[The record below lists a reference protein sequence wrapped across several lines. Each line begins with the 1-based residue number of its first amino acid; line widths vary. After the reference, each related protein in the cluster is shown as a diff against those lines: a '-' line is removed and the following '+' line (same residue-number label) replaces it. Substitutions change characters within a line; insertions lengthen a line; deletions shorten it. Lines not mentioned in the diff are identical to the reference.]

1 MIYECANAYYFRHL
15 NKIGGIESHL
25 RYLAMKYAG
34 KYEITVFYKTAD
46 KEQLYN
52 LQKYVRTVQLGKNDR
67 VKCTK
72 LFCCFN
78 REILDQCEAEKK
90 YLVLH
95 GDYKDMVARG
105 QLMESSLPVDNRIDE
120 YLGVSQLVC
129 DSWEELTGIKAKN
142 VFEPVVLDKNDKPLM
157 FVSATRLTPEKG
169 WWRMVKLAQILNECG
184 VNYTWFIYTNSP
196 QPPVKNMVFLEPI
209 YDVTDK
215 VGGYDAFIQL
225 SDNEGFCLSIV
236 EALMRGV
243 PVIATDLPVLR
254 ELKLDEKNSII
265 LPFDMSYIP
274 VDKIRKVNEMSFT
287 YKQPRDKWD
296 SVLDHT
302 PVNADKTVEV
312 MALNGYVQ
320 LGLLDAELGR
330 VPAYGDKWFVTKSR
344 CEDLLAFGERNRV
357 QLIKRL

>member
-1 MIYECANAYYFRHL
+1 MKYECANAYYFRHL

-25 RYLAMKYAG
+25 RYLAKKYAG
-34 KYEITVFYKTAD
+34 KYEIVVFYKTAD
-46 KEQLYN
+46 AQQLS
-52 LQKYVRTVQLGKNDR
+52 LLKKYVRVVQLQKNDF
-67 VKCTK
+67 VKCKK

-95 GDYKDMVARG
+95 GDYKDMVDRG
-105 QLMESSLPVDNRIDE
+105 QLSAQRLPIDERIDE

-129 DSWEELTGIKAKN
+129 DSFEELTGIKAEN
-142 VFEPVVLDKNDKPLM
+142 VFEPVVLDKCEKPLM

-169 WWRMVKLAQILNECG
+169 WQRMSKLATLMNDCG
-184 VNYTWFIYTNSP
+184 VNYTWLIYTNSP
-196 QPPVKNMVFLEPI
+196 QAPVKNMVFVEPT
-209 YDVTDK
+209 YDIADK
-215 VGGYDAFIQL
+215 LGAFDAFIQL

-243 PVIATDLPVLR
+243 PVIATDLPVLK
-254 ELKLDEKNSII
+254 EIGCNDSNSII

-274 VDKIRKVNEMSFT
+274 MDKIRRINEMSFN
-287 YKQPRDKWD
+287 YKQPKDKWD

-302 PVNADKTVEV
+302 PRDDRASIQV
-312 MALNGYVQ
+312 MALNGYAS
-320 LGLLDAELGR
+320 LGLLDGQLNK
-330 VPAYGDKWFVTKSR
+330 VPNYGETWFVTKSR
-344 CEDLLAFGERNRV
+344 YEDLMAFGERNRV